1 MTIDRTAY
9 IDWPRLLGDIA
20 WMLGEDELNVPN
32 SRQPLSEVKLAA
44 TLGFSRGKLR
54 NIISG
59 TSFKVEYHD
68 GCALILLWSRLSG
81 KAKEF
86 VPITVRSVSA
96 SAVMKEGT

>member
-1 MTIDRTAY
+1 MKDHTAC

-20 WMLGEDELNVPN
+20 WLLGEDEPNVPN
-32 SRQPLSEVKLAA
+32 SRQPLSEVRLAA

-81 KAKEF
+81 KDKEY
-86 VPITVRSVSA
+86 VPITMRSISA
-96 SAVMKEGT
+96 SAVKEGA